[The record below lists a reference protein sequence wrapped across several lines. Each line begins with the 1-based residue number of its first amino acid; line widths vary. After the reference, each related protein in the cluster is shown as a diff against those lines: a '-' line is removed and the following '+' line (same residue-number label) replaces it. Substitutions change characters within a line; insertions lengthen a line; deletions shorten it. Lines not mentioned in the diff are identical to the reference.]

1 MRVKPPVPARVVWAE
16 GMYLAPHHFQAQRR
30 HAEDEAARLL
40 DALFPFAWGVSAVGL
55 DEEALGNGTLALAH
69 VRGLLP
75 DGTPVHVPDADAAPP
90 PLALAEHFSPT
101 RDAHTVLLV
110 LPPWR
115 RDLANVEGGE
125 ADGWDSP
132 ASAHDANGAGNGST
146 PYASAPYGD
155 ALDAAGGPRFVAV
168 TRPVVD
174 ETSGRDSAPV
184 RFAAKRLR
192 LVFDDQ
198 VPDGTVAL
206 PLARLR
212 RDGSGRFVVD
222 QDYVPP
228 CLTYAASERLVH
240 LLAGL
245 IGMLEAKGAALATT
259 LAPALAG
266 GTGGPGQR
274 SAYVGN
280 ELATRWLLHAVRS
293 AEAPLRH
300 LAAVRYAHPERLYAE
315 LARLAGALCTFSLT
329 TRAADLPLYR
339 HDDLTG
345 CFGAM
350 EQHLRTHLDVV
361 VAASAVVIPLARV
374 SDVLHT
380 AAVADP
386 RCLEPGARWFLGV
399 RSSLPAAEV
408 AARVPALLKACAARY
423 VLELVRRAYP
433 GMTLDHVPAP
443 PSGLAPRPGT
453 TYFEI
458 ARAGPCAQGLLD
470 TRDFGVYVPD
480 GLPDAAL
487 ELAVLVPS

>member
-1 MRVKPPVPARVVWAE
+1 MRVTPPAPARVVWAE

-101 RDAHTVLLV
+101 RDAHTVLVV

-115 RDLANVEGGE
+115 RDAANVEGGE
-125 ADGWDSP
+125 ADAWGDV
-132 ASAHDANGAGNGST
+132 AGAQGANGTGNGSG
-146 PYASAPYGD
+146 PYADGSATTSD
-155 ALDAAGGPRFVAV
+155 GPRFVAV

-192 LVFDDQ
+192 LALDDD
-198 VPDGTVAL
+198 VPDDAVAL
-206 PLARLR
+206 PIARLR
-212 RDGSGRFVVD
+212 RDGSGRFAVD
-222 QDYVPP
+222 AEYVPP
-228 CLTYAASERLVH
+228 CLTYAASERLVR
-240 LLAGL
+240 LLTGL
-245 IGMLEAKGAALATT
+245 IGMLEAKGAALAAT
-259 LAPALAG
+259 LAPAL
-266 GTGGPGQR
+266 TGDVGQR

-345 CFGAM
+345 CFGAL

-380 AAVADP
+380 AAVTDP
-386 RCLEPGARWFLGV
+386 RCLESGARWFLGV

-443 PSGLAPRPGT
+443 PSALAPRPGV
-453 TYFEI
+453 TYFEV